1 MGYLNRQLAT
11 RELEIVPDHNTLFE
25 LHYACSTVIGERT
38 GLKGC
43 WIKEEKRL
51 MPLWS

>member
-1 MGYLNRQLAT
+1 MGHLDCQLTA
-11 RELEIVPDHNTLFE
+11 RELEVVPDHNTLFE
-25 LHYACSTVIGERT
+25 LHYACSKVTGEGT

-51 MPLWS
+51 MPL